1 MRPDTKRMVKLLNLH
16 LKSPREEDIES
27 IADGLA
33 DFQKISVEVVRL
45 GTMNVPTRLEERP
58 VLSRL
63 CRSIAEKRSE
73 GQQTLWHD
81 SGDVEN
87 AAMFQLY
94 LPAGYATQGP
104 TQYERLESPAL
115 WL

>member
-1 MRPDTKRMVKLLNLH
+1 MVKWLELH
-16 LKSPREEDIES
+16 LNCPKKQDIES

-33 DFQKISVEVVRL
+33 DFQRIGVEVVRL
-45 GTMNVPTRLEERP
+45 GTMNVPSRLEQRP
-58 VLSRL
+58 VLGRL

-73 GQQTLWHD
+73 GQQTVWDD
-81 SGDVEN
+81 SGDIEN

-94 LPAGYATQGP
+94 LPAGYATHGP
-104 TQYERLESPAL
+104 TQYERLESPAF